1 MSLDGADMIIAAISH
16 DTVEAGCVCPPARS
30 SGHRLPRE
38 DVQQDISNASAVSGE
53 NGMLRIGFSR
63 PLQVKST
70 RSP

>member
-1 MSLDGADMIIAAISH
+1 MIIAAISH

-38 DVQQDISNASAVSGE
+38 DVQQDISNASAVSGAE